1 MLFFPTLLFNSMLF
15 PICFVPC
22 DDLCV
27 CVWMNVWA
35 GENAHHG
42 PVCGQVYESWA
53 RAPKHT
59 HAKWQAKKKCT
70 RVKIYTRRAKARRE
84 EESKKKTIGI
94 RKRNNYQ
101 PKHIQSDHENG
112 TKRDCCNTLT
122 LEHAL
127 GALREWKK
135 SMRNATEGLC
145 SAATYYLL
153 KGVCDETDRFNSHHV
168 VSHAYNYPLSIY
180 SRMEWWTPKW
190 AEFKRSL
197 LSHCVFNFIVY
208 FLFFCCTF
216 YTISNTWLEWSC
228 RVLSCCADFTICR

>member
-1 MLFFPTLLFNSMLF
+1 M
-15 PICFVPC
+15 
-22 DDLCV
+22 
-27 CVWMNVWA
+27 
-35 GENAHHG
+35 
-42 PVCGQVYESWA
+42 YESWA

-70 RVKIYTRRAKARRE
+70 RVKIYTRAAKARRE
-84 EESKKKTIGI
+84 EESKKKTIGK

-101 PKHIQSDHENG
+101 PRHIQSDHENG

-180 SRMEWWTPKW
+180 SQWNGERQSEQSLSV
-190 AEFKRSL
+190 RSSVTVCSILSFIFIFL
-197 LSHCVFNFIVY
+197 LHILHNFEYVIGV
-208 FLFFCCTF
+208 
-216 YTISNTWLEWSC
+216 
-228 RVLSCCADFTICR
+228 VLSCLVLLCRFYDLQIGKWIFRWLWMTNVN